1 MGASHGLLNIF
12 VHSKSIYFKMGMN
25 EKKLIKGA
33 SVVNEG
39 KIIQADLLIVG
50 ERIEKIAVNISE
62 PNATI
67 IKADGLMLLPGVID
81 DQVHFREPGLTH
93 KATIASESR
102 AAVAGGVT
110 SFMDMPNTVP
120 NTLTHELL
128 EEKYTIA
135 ANTSLAN
142 YSFFMGITQGNL
154 EEALRTNTET
164 VCGITDDGLYF
175 NKEDGILANY
185 PEFLEKLFARSETL
199 IALHCEDD
207 TIIRNN
213 TEKYRAIYGDD
224 IPFQYHA
231 LIRSREA
238 CVEAT
243 KRVVGIAR
251 KHNNRVHIYHVSTLD
266 EAMLFDNTLSARE
279 KRITAEA
286 CVHHL
291 WFDDRDYEKL
301 GAKIK
306 WNPSVKKEQDKRG
319 LLKALLD
326 NHLDIIATDHAPHS
340 IEEKSG
346 NYFKAHSGGPLVQHA
361 LPVMLELYH
370 QGLISLE
377 KIAEKMSHHVAE
389 IYRMKDRG
397 YIREGYYADLVL
409 VDMNQSW
416 KVSPENILYKC
427 GWSPLEGQTFQS
439 KIVKTFVNGNLVY
452 DEGNFNESKKG
463 SRLFFEKYR

>member
-1 MGASHGLLNIF
+1 
-12 VHSKSIYFKMGMN
+12 MGMN

-409 VDMNQSW
+409 VDTNNPW

>member
-1 MGASHGLLNIF
+1 MSATIIKNASI
-12 VHSKSIYFKMGMN
+12 
-25 EKKLIKGA
+25 
-33 SVVNEG
+33 VNEG
-39 KIIQADLLIVG
+39 KIIHGDVLIKG
-50 ERIEKIAVNISE
+50 ERIEKIAANISDD
-62 PNATI
+62 NATI
-67 IKADGLMLLPGVID
+67 IDAEGKYLLPGVID

-93 KATIASESR
+93 KATIHSESK

-142 YSFFMGITQGNL
+142 YSFFMGITQNNL
-154 EEALRTNTET
+154 EDALRTDTET

-207 TIIRNN
+207 SIIRAN

-224 IPFQYHA
+224 IPFKYHA

-238 CVEAT
+238 CLEAT
-243 KRVVGIAR
+243 KRVVDIAK

-266 EAMLFDNTLSARE
+266 EAMLFDNTLSVRE

-291 WFDDRDYEKL
+291 WFDDRDYERL

-306 WNPSVKKEQDKRG
+306 WNPSVKTEQDKRG

-340 IEEKSG
+340 VEEKSG

-361 LPVMLELYH
+361 LTVMLELYH

-377 KIAEKMSHHVAE
+377 KIVEKMSHHVAE

-409 VDMNQSW
+409 VDLHQPW
-416 KVSPENILYKC
+416 KVSAENILYKC
-427 GWSPLEGQTFQS
+427 GWSPLENQTFQA
-439 KIVKTFVNGNLVY
+439 KVLKTFVNGHLAYNEGVFNLSNT
-452 DEGNFNESKKG
+452 GK
-463 SRLFFEKYR
+463 RLLFAKER